1 LVNVIDPP
9 TADKIGIER
18 YPQTKPLDLDI
29 LGPHL
34 DRSTRIPGYLVPISL
49 PGVVSFVAPAYVYDE
64 SPMNAMNIISA
75 PQFLDNGIEFTLN
88 EHSASFLNLGDIE
101 RKYSSWVI
109 RSNT

>member
-49 PGVVSFVAPAYVYDE
+49 PGVVAFVAPGYVYDE

-75 PQFLDNGIEFTLN
+75 PQLVFTNGTVKLR
-88 EHSASFLNLGDIE
+88 HTKSRPTPDDII
-101 RKYSSWVI
+101 STI
-109 RSNT
+109 F